1 MAKSKTKNNKALLV
15 FLVVVLIAV
24 VGVAVFFLTRPKQE
38 AESVMALSVNPG
50 VQFVLD
56 QNNKVM
62 RVNATSEAGQAL
74 MAEVEF
80 VGKDANEAARLF
92 VKIATE
98 AGYIEA
104 DTTGKEVTIT
114 ITCDD
119 ETSQKFTELKESV
132 KTSVNNYFKEVGVKA
147 RALVSVGED
156 LINDA
161 EKLGIEAAELAGK
174 TFEEILE
181 VVDTRAIELKDI
193 ALSYR
198 NEFMTRIETLKTQFS
213 TMFDKEE
220 LIADLKAQL
229 ENSML
234 PNEAKEL
241 LKTQL
246 EAAEK
251 TYNELKLQFD
261 QKVDKII
268 EELEK
273 LSEDVIKTLKEN
285 LETALQTGRE
295 LLEQHIEEFNRNKE
309 TILPGIELY
318 QNEVA

>member
-1 MAKSKTKNNKALLV
+1 MAKTKSKNKGMLL
-15 FLVVVLIAV
+15 FLAVVLIAV
-24 VGVAVFFLTRPKQE
+24 VGAVAYFLLQPKQE

-62 RVNATSEAGQAL
+62 SVNATSEAGQAL
-74 MAEVEF
+74 MAKVQF
-80 VGKDANEAARLF
+80 VGKDANDAAKLF
-92 VKIATE
+92 VQIATE

-104 DTTGKEVTIT
+104 NTTGKEVTIT

-156 LINDA
+156 LLENA
-161 EKLGIEAAELAGK
+161 KKLGFKGNEFDGK
-174 TFEEILE
+174 TFEEILG
-181 VVDTRAIELKDI
+181 VVETRANDLKDI
-193 ALSYR
+193 ALTYQTD
-198 NEFMTRIETLKTQFS
+198 FVTQIEGLKAQFS

-220 LIADLKAQL
+220 LIADIKVQL

-234 PNEAKEL
+234 SDETKKF
-241 LKTQL
+241 LKTKL
-246 EAAEK
+246 ETAEK
-251 TYNELKLQFD
+251 AYNELKAQFD
-261 QKVDKII
+261 KQFDEII
-268 EELEK
+268 ENLKK
-273 LSEDVIKTLKEN
+273 LSEDVIEELKTN
-285 LETALQTGRE
+285 LETALQTGKDV
-295 LLEQHIEEFNRNKE
+295 LQSHINEFNKNKDAILADIE
-309 TILPGIELY
+309 TY

>member
-1 MAKSKTKNNKALLV
+1 MAKSKTKNNNALLV

-24 VGVAVFFLTRPKQE
+24 VGVAVYFLTRPKQE

-98 AGYIEA
+98 AGYIQA

-132 KTSVNNYFKEVGVKA
+132 KNSVNNYFKEVGVKA
-147 RALVSVGED
+147 RALVSLGENI
-156 LINDA
+156 INDA

-181 VVDTRAIELKDI
+181 VVDTRATELKDI

-198 NEFMTRIETLKTQFS
+198 SEFMTRIEALRTQFS
-213 TMFDKEE
+213 TMFDKED

-229 ENSML
+229 EKL
-234 PNEAKEL
+234 PKETQETLNEQ
-241 LKTQL
+241 LKV
-246 EAAEK
+246 AENE
-251 TYNELKLQFD
+251 YNKLKAQFD
-261 QKVDKII
+261 AQVDKII

-273 LSEDVIKTLKEN
+273 LSQEAIKTLKQN
-285 LETALQTGRE
+285 LETDLQAGRE
-295 LLEQHIEEFNRNKE
+295 LLEQHIEEFNQNKE
-309 TILPGIELY
+309 TILPEIELY

>member
-1 MAKSKTKNNKALLV
+1 MSKSKTKNNSALLV

-24 VGVAVFFLTRPKQE
+24 VGVAVYFLTRPKQE

-98 AGYIEA
+98 AGYIQA

-132 KTSVNNYFKEVGVKA
+132 KNSVNNYFKEVGVKA
-147 RALVSVGED
+147 RALVSLGENI
-156 LINDA
+156 INDA

-181 VVDTRAIELKDI
+181 VVDTRATELKDI

-198 NEFMTRIETLKTQFS
+198 SEFMTRIEALRTQFS
-213 TMFDKEE
+213 TMFDKED

-229 ENSML
+229 EKL
-234 PNEAKEL
+234 PKEMQETLNEQ
-241 LKTQL
+241 LKV
-246 EAAEK
+246 AENE
-251 TYNELKLQFD
+251 YNKLKAQFD
-261 QKVDKII
+261 AQVDKII

-273 LSEDVIKTLKEN
+273 LSQEAIKTLKQN
-285 LETALQTGRE
+285 LETALQAGRE
-295 LLEQHIEEFNRNKE
+295 LLEQHIEEFNQNKE
-309 TILPGIELY
+309 TILPEIELY